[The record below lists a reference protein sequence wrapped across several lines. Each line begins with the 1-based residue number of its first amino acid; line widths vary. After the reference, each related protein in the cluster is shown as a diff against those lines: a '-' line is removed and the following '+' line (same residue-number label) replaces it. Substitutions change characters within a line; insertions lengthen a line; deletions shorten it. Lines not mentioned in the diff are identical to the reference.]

1 MNFRCWLTVA
11 VLIAVPSFVKA
22 AESGGAAAVSSAS
35 TGFPAAGTDT
45 PRPKP
50 ITPPTEEAIESA
62 ITRGVDFLLARQGPA
77 GWWGAA
83 RNTKGLNI
91 YAPVPGA
98 HQAFRSGVTSLCVS
112 ALIESGDT
120 RPAVTKAIDAGEAW
134 MVKHLPKLRRSHPQA
149 IYNNWGHAYGIQAF
163 VDLLGRKTDDVA
175 RQERL
180 KKLIAGQIEL
190 LGRYEY
196 VSGGWGYYDFHFHT
210 KKPGG
215 DATSFITSTVLIALR
230 EADAVGVKPPAR
242 LVKRGLAALR
252 RQRNADS
259 TYHYSA
265 NWKWR
270 PVYPINRAAGSLG
283 RSQAGNC
290 ALRVW
295 ADPVI
300 TDTVL
305 ATWLDRLYARN
316 LWLDIGRKRPRPH
329 ESYAAVAGYFFYYGH
344 YYAGRCIDQLPEAQR
359 PHFQAHL
366 AHILLA
372 LQEKDGCWWDFPF
385 YDYHQQYGTAM
396 AISALT
402 RCRAKKPESGK

>member
-1 MNFRCWLTVA
+1 MNFRRWLIIAMLIVA
-11 VLIAVPSFVKA
+11 PSFAEA
-22 AESGGAAAVSSAS
+22 AKEGLTPTDSAAA
-35 TGFPAAGTDT
+35 PAASTDT

-50 ITPPTEEAIESA
+50 ITPPTAETIETA
-62 ITRGVDFLLARQGPA
+62 ITRGVDFLLTRQGPA

-98 HQAFRSGVTSLCVS
+98 HHAFRAGVTSLCVS

-134 MVKHLPKLRRSHPQA
+134 LIEYLPKLRRAHPRA
-149 IYNNWGHAYGIQAF
+149 IYNNWGHAYGIQAL
-163 VDLLGRKTDDVA
+163 VNLLGRKTDDVA
-175 RQERL
+175 RRERL
-180 KKLIAGQIEL
+180 KTLIAGQIEL

-196 VSGGWGYYDFHFHT
+196 VSGGWGYYDMRLRT

-230 EADAVGVKPPAR
+230 EADAVGVKPPAK

-252 RQRNADS
+252 RQRNPDS
-259 TYHYSA
+259 TYLYA
-265 NWKWR
+265 AGWKWR
-270 PVYPINRAAGSLG
+270 PVYPINRPAGSLG

-290 ALRVW
+290 ALRAW

-305 ATWLDRLYARN
+305 TTWLDRLCARN
-316 LWLDIGRKRPRPH
+316 LWLDIGRKRPKPH

-344 YYAGRCIDQLPEAQR
+344 YYAGFCIDQLPAARR
-359 PHFQAHL
+359 PHHQAHL

-372 LQEKDGCWWDFPF
+372 LQEKDGCWWDFPL

-402 RCRAKKPESGK
+402 RCRAEKFRPGK